1 MTPLYRHLKASRLYV
16 TPITEGVR
24 QSIDILLWRFVI
36 RLLQVFVLRNSD
48 QLSWRGNMVLQHS
61 KQSNLLLHMEPP
73 WQRSL
78 LLTWLCIWAAH
89 SGGRL
94 FLLTVNHV
102 NIIRRDITNYVR
114 RVTHRCQPS
123 RIRMSRVPRNE
134 TNVPHSYTIA
144 LFFFAADYFTFL
156 PCDATKWRTSNKAR
170 SILRKPT
177 DAVYISLA
185 AAVINDCLFFNA
197 ARRQHIATVSDMP
210 WMVDWKNW
218 PRREIYKFNDDWR
231 SHFAWIAKLSD
242 SGMAQCNRLCDG
254 IFDIVW
260 WSHGCSPAPRECT
273 PR

>member
-1 MTPLYRHLKASRLYV
+1 MVSLNKAHARTARVWLANGNVWHVGDSSILYVSWKVVGNNQPIAAFVVTPLYRHLKASRLYV

-123 RIRMSRVPRNE
+123 RIRRDSPAFSSDVPR
-134 TNVPHSYTIA
+134 PA
-144 LFFFAADYFTFL
+144 KWDKCPAFL
-156 PCDATKWRTSNKAR
+156 
-170 SILRKPT
+170 
-177 DAVYISLA
+177 
-185 AAVINDCLFFNA
+185 
-197 ARRQHIATVSDMP
+197 
-210 WMVDWKNW
+210 
-218 PRREIYKFNDDWR
+218 
-231 SHFAWIAKLSD
+231 
-242 SGMAQCNRLCDG
+242 
-254 IFDIVW
+254 
-260 WSHGCSPAPRECT
+260 
-273 PR
+273 